1 MQTGLVKENC
11 NKWRILKVSALRGIE
26 RKFDAS
32 YLGGDGVRVRFE
44 ATEGAGVS
52 TTRRVVVLGGGLKLT
67 GAELGTAKDGPVAA
81 LGIDEKFPGA
91 ALGAE
96 EEDEGSAGKK
106 SPGGDV
112 CTGGGA
118 FCTGGDRL
126 RDFDLDL
133 GR

>member
-1 MQTGLVKENC
+1 MSIN
-11 NKWRILKVSALRGIE
+11 
-26 RKFDAS
+26 
-32 YLGGDGVRVRFE
+32 YLGGDGVRVLFE

-52 TTRRVVVLGGGLKLT
+52 TTRLVGGAGLKLT
-67 GAELGTAKDGPVAA
+67 GAELGAARGVPVAA

-106 SPGGDV
+106 NPGGDT
-112 CTGGGA
+112 CTDGAA
-118 FCTGGDRL
+118 FCVGWDFL

>member
-1 MQTGLVKENC
+1 MSV
-11 NKWRILKVSALRGIE
+11 
-26 RKFDAS
+26 D

-52 TTRRVVVLGGGLKLT
+52 TTRRVVVLGGGGLKLT
-67 GAELGTAKDGPVAA
+67 GAELGAAKDGPVAA

-106 SPGGDV
+106 SPGGDG
-112 CTGGGA
+112 CTDGAA
-118 FCTGGDRL
+118 FCAG
-126 RDFDLDL
+126 
-133 GR
+133 